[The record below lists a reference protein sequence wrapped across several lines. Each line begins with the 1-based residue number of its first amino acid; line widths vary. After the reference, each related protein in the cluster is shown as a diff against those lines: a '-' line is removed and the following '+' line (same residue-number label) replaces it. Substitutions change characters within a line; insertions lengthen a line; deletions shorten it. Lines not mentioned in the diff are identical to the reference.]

1 MTHSYVRHDSFIS
14 ATRRILPRR
23 SCRPWAPVRI
33 ICVMTHIHFADMCE
47 KDGTCVEITETQR
60 QSSMSVCMCMPVIY
74 TETPRKRSVSTCVL
88 KHTYCADICEKER
101 ACVRVCGIYR
111 NTEKGKYFEMYV
123 YASDKH
129 RKTKKEKYFYMC
141 SKAHSLRRYV
151 REREN
156 VCEDLWN
163 LQKHRETVVF

>member
-1 MTHSYVRHDSFIS
+1 
-14 ATRRILPRR
+14 
-23 SCRPWAPVRI
+23 
-33 ICVMTHIHFADMCE
+33 MCE
-47 KDGTCVEITETQR
+47 KERTCVEITETQR
-60 QSSMSVCMCMPVIY
+60 SMSVCMCMPVIY
-74 TETPRKRSVSTCVL
+74 TETPRKRSISTCVL
-88 KHTYCADICEKER
+88 KHTHCADMCEKER

-111 NTEKGKYFEMYV
+111 NTEKGKYFYMYG

-151 REREN
+151 RQREN

-163 LQKHRETVVF
+163 LLNHRETVIF